1 MIFKA
6 IEWTGASGV
15 PEHDHEEV
23 PEEDLW
29 EDGELTQEQL
39 ETKILD
45 GIGDG
50 DYLLMRECYAC
61 ATQRHDC
68 EHDQW
73 EDTSVHIADAVKDVM
88 KNIKEKN

>member
-29 EDGELTQEQL
+29 EDGELNAAQVQH
-39 ETKILD
+39 KILHHTFQQ
-45 GIGDG
+45 GDWI
-50 DYLLMRECYAC
+50 LVREV
-61 ATQRHDC
+61 D
-68 EHDQW
+68 
-73 EDTSVHIADAVKDVM
+73 
-88 KNIKEKN
+88 NG